1 VDNDFSAFY
10 TGVGY
15 RRDGWDVSSRLEFHQ
30 GDTADKWNLLAG
42 ASRQL
47 ADGKVTSGSLAMLLE
62 DRVTG
67 AQRDQTE
74 LRWGLAWRPSG
85 HAWMFLNRLDLV
97 FDELDD
103 LVFDTRTRKL
113 VNNFNANYKP
123 NDRSQ
128 VSLQFGFK
136 YVVEDIDGDEYSG
149 NTGLFGAE
157 YRHDLGAKWDVGVR
171 GAMLVSMQS
180 DLYRYSTGVSVGYNL
195 MQNMWVSL
203 GYNFT
208 GFEDDDFV
216 GSDYTAKG
224 PFLKLRMKFDQDLLR
239 KFLGFAGARSGAAEP
254 PKVASGPA

>member
-1 VDNDFSAFY
+1 
-10 TGVGY
+10 
-15 RRDGWDVSSRLEFHQ
+15 
-30 GDTADKWNLLAG
+30 
-42 ASRQL
+42 
-47 ADGKVTSGSLAMLLE
+47 M
-62 DRVTG
+62 
-67 AQRDQTE
+67 
-74 LRWGLAWRPSG
+74 
-85 HAWMFLNRLDLV
+85 
-97 FDELDD
+97 
-103 LVFDTRTRKL
+103 
-113 VNNFNANYKP
+113 
-123 NDRSQ
+123 
-128 VSLQFGFK
+128 QFGFK